1 MTPALIALDW
11 GTSSLRGFLM
21 DAGGAVLDS
30 RASPHGI
37 TNLPAPG
44 PEGFD
49 LAFEALCGAWLQ
61 ADPTLPAVAGGMVG
75 SAQGWREAP
84 YVACPADLQ
93 GLAAQAV
100 SLTTRQG
107 VELWI
112 APGVLADPPGG
123 TPDVI
128 RGEEIQIAGALAQQP
143 GLAARGH
150 FLMPGTHSKWV
161 AVEGGRIT
169 RFSTYMT
176 GELFAVLRQHSLL
189 GRLMPAGE
197 EGHPDEVAAAFARGL
212 QLARDSRPGDLSRQ
226 IFAARSLGLT
236 RQMAPAVLKDF
247 LSGLLIGHELVSGL
261 AEAGRD
267 TALALIGDPALC
279 DRYAAGLAALGAPAP
294 LRLGNTAPSGLFH
307 FARAAGLLATAR
319 KATP

>member
-21 DAGGAVLDS
+21 DASGAVLDS

-37 TNLPAPG
+37 TNLPGPA

-61 ADPTLPAVAGGMVG
+61 ADPTLPVAAGGMIG
-75 SAQGWREAP
+75 SSQGWREAP

-93 GLAAQAV
+93 RLASQAV
-100 SLTTRQG
+100 SVITRQG
-107 VELWI
+107 VELLI

-143 GLAARGH
+143 SLAARGH

-169 RFSTYMT
+169 RFATYMT

-197 EGHPDEVAAAFARGL
+197 EGHPDEAAAAFTRGL
-212 QLARDSRPGDLSRQ
+212 QLARDSHPGDLTRQ

-236 RQMAPAVLKDF
+236 KQMAPAVLKDF

-261 AEAGRD
+261 AAAGRD

-279 DRYAAGLAALGAPAP
+279 ERYATGLAALGAAP
-294 LRLGNTAPSGLFH
+294 PRRLGNTAPAGLFH

-319 KATP
+319 KMTP